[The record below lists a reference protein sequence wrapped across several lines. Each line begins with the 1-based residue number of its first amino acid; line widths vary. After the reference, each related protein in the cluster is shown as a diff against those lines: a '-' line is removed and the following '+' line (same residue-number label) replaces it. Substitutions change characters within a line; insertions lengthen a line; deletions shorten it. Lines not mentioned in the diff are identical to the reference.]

1 MAFTLEELIVI
12 VPIFLISLTFH
23 EFAHSFAALLLG
35 DRTSQAMGR
44 FSLNP
49 LKHIDP
55 LGFILFILFGFG
67 WAKPV
72 MVNRDNLK
80 HPIRDD
86 VIISLSGP
94 LSNFILAITSA
105 VLLRVLLKSGLASG
119 SALEIIAN
127 VLLYTII
134 VNISLAIFNLL
145 PIPPLDGSHIVT
157 DIIEIWNPNLAYK
170 FYKFGSRLIFIL
182 IILERITDID
192 FLPIGGMIN
201 GVTNII
207 FTTFLNI

>member
-1 MAFTLEELIVI
+1 MAFTLEQLIVI
-12 VPIFLISLTFH
+12 VPIFLVSLTFH

-72 MVNRDNLK
+72 MVNRENLR
-80 HPIRDD
+80 HPLRDD

-94 LSNFILAITSA
+94 LANFILAITSA
-105 VLLRVLLKSGLASG
+105 ILLRILLKGGLLAG
-119 SALEIIAN
+119 GTLEIIPN
-127 VLLYTII
+127 IFIYTII

-145 PIPPLDGSHIVT
+145 PIPPLDGSHIIT
-157 DIIEIWNPNLAYK
+157 DIIEIWSPSLAYK
-170 FYKFGSRLIFIL
+170 FYKFGSRLILIL
-182 IILERITDID
+182 IILERVTDID

-201 GVTNII
+201 SVTNII
-207 FTTFLNI
+207 FRTFLNI

>member
-12 VPIFLISLTFH
+12 VPIFLVSLTFH

-72 MVNRDNLK
+72 MVNRENLK

-94 LSNFILAITSA
+94 LANFILAITSA
-105 VLLRVLLKSGLASG
+105 ILLRILLKGGLLTG
-119 SALEIIAN
+119 GTLEIIAN
-127 VLLYTII
+127 IFIYTII

-157 DIIEIWNPNLAYK
+157 DIIEIWNPSLAYK

-207 FTTFLNI
+207 FMTFLNV

>member
-1 MAFTLEELIVI
+1 MAFTLEQLIVI
-12 VPIFLISLTFH
+12 VPIFLVSLTFH

-35 DRTSQAMGR
+35 DKTSQAMGR

-72 MVNRDNLK
+72 MVNRENLK
-80 HPIRDD
+80 HPLRDD

-94 LSNFILAITSA
+94 LANFILAITSA
-105 VLLRVLLKSGLASG
+105 ILLRILLQTG
-119 SALEIIAN
+119 STLDIVGNI
-127 VLLYTII
+127 LLYTII
-134 VNISLAIFNLL
+134 VNVSLAVFNLL

-157 DIIEIWNPNLAYK
+157 NIIEIWNPALAYK

-192 FLPIGGMIN
+192 FLPIGGIINNISDMILK
-201 GVTNII
+201 
-207 FTTFLNI
+207 TFLSV